1 MTKKLPLINREIS
14 WLSFNERV
22 LQEAMDK
29 SNPIIERLR
38 FLGIFS
44 NNLDEFFRVR
54 VASVKRMIKHG
65 KGLKQLLN
73 DNPSDILE
81 QINAIVL
88 EHQEKFEQ
96 VFEEVKNELAQQD
109 VYFINEKE
117 LSEKQGKFVRKFF
130 KENVRQA
137 LVPLILDSKRPFP
150 EVKGKSIY
158 LAIKLYND
166 LLDTDVMYALI
177 EIPTKDVGR
186 FILLPSDDNKKYI
199 ILLDD
204 VIRFCLDDVFDI
216 FNFKHFDAYTIK
228 FTRDAELD
236 IDDDDITE
244 SIVERLEKSLKNRKK
259 GEPVRFIYDAKMP
272 YDLLN
277 FIITKNDITKED
289 TIIPGG
295 RYHNFKDFMQFPDIG
310 LPNSTFKPLKPLE
323 HAFIESKRNIF
334 EAVFE
339 KDILLAYPFQRFDYI
354 IELLSEAAM
363 HPKVSSIKINIYRLA
378 NRSKIVNALINAAK
392 NGKKVTAVIE
402 LQARFDEGNNIKWAE
417 ILQENGVKVIFG
429 VPGLKVHSK
438 LILITLKEN
447 GKTIRIAHIGT
458 GNFHEGT
465 AKIYTDLSLLTADSV
480 ITNEVNKVFRF
491 FKTNYERSLYR
502 KLLVSPFNVRR
513 RLNLLI
519 NREIKNAKQ
528 GNPAYIILKL
538 NNLVD
543 EEMIKKLYEASNA
556 GVKITLI
563 IRGICS
569 LVPGVKGWSE
579 NIHAIS
585 IVGRFLEHSRV
596 MIFGNNGNEEVY
608 ITSADWMHRNLSLRV
623 EVGTPVQDK
632 EIAQE
637 IRKLID
643 MQLKDDDKARIID
656 AEQKNCYVNDKN
668 GTYNSQIEI
677 YTYFKSKLKEQVQK
691 TE

>member
-1 MTKKLPLINREIS
+1 MSKKLPLINREIS

-29 SNPIIERLR
+29 SNPLIERLR

-54 VASVKRMIKHG
+54 VASVKRMIKYG
-65 KGLKQLLN
+65 KGLKQLLH
-73 DNPSDILE
+73 DNPSEILE
-81 QINAIVL
+81 QINEIVL
-88 EHQEKFEQ
+88 THQQKFEQ
-96 VFEEVKNELAQQD
+96 VFESIKEELAQND

-117 LSEKQGKFVRKFF
+117 LTEEQGKYVKNFF
-130 KENVRQA
+130 KENVRQT
-137 LVPLILDSKRPFP
+137 LVPLILDKKRPFP

-166 LLDTDVMYALI
+166 LLDNEVMYALI
-177 EIPTKDVGR
+177 EIPAKDIGR
-186 FILLPSDDNKKYI
+186 FVLLPEKDGKKYI

-204 VIRFCLDDVFDI
+204 VIRYCLDDVFDI
-216 FNFKHFDAYTIK
+216 FNFKHYDAYTIK

-236 IDDDDITE
+236 IDNDDISE
-244 SIVERLEKSLKNRKK
+244 SVVERLEKSLKNRKK

-277 FIITKNDITKED
+277 FIITKNKISKED
-289 TIIPGG
+289 TIIPAG
-295 RYHNFKDFMQFPDIG
+295 RYHNFKDFMSFPDIG

-323 HAFIESKRNIF
+323 HPFIESKRNIF

-354 IELLSEAAM
+354 IELLGEAAM
-363 HPKVSSIKINIYRLA
+363 HPKVTSIKINIYRLA

-402 LQARFDEGNNIKWAE
+402 LQARFDEENNIKWAE
-417 ILQENGVKVIFG
+417 ILQDNGVKVIFG

-438 LILITLKEN
+438 LILITLKN
-447 GKTIRIAHIGT
+447 NRKTQRIAHIGT

-465 AKIYTDLSLLTADSV
+465 AKIYTDLSLLTTDTA

-502 KLLVSPFNVRR
+502 KLQVSPFNVRR
-513 RLNLLI
+513 KLNLLI
-519 NREIKNAKQ
+519 NREIKNAKA
-528 GNPAYIILKL
+528 GKPAYIILKL

-543 EEMIKKLYEASNA
+543 EEMIKKLYDASKA

-579 NIHAIS
+579 NIKAVS

-596 MIFGNNGNEEVY
+596 LIFCNNGNEEVY
-608 ITSADWMHRNLSLRV
+608 ITSADWMHRNLSRRV
-623 EVGTPVQDK
+623 EVGVPVQSK
-632 EIAQE
+632 EIAGV
-637 IRKLID
+637 IRKMID
-643 MQLKDDDKARIID
+643 MQLNDDDKARIID
-656 AEQKNCYVNDKN
+656 AEQKNEYVK
-668 GTYNSQIEI
+668 GKKGKFNSQIE
-677 YTYFKSKLKEQVQK
+677 TYKYFLTQLKDSNG
-691 TE
+691 